1 MVKSNFSH
9 KTRIAA
15 GAAAA
20 CNLEDLRPAVRRC
33 ANLPLWAKRVV
44 PRPISSRRMGVP
56 CSWEVAIELAEVDAY
71 LRARPGAENGFKAE
85 WQCGAIRWVS
95 PILFGLVPSGAHA

>member
-1 MVKSNFSH
+1 
-9 KTRIAA
+9 
-15 GAAAA
+15 
-20 CNLEDLRPAVRRC
+20 
-33 ANLPLWAKRVV
+33 
-44 PRPISSRRMGVP
+44 MGVP

-71 LRARPGAENGFKAE
+71 LRARSGVENGFKAE

>member
-1 MVKSNFSH
+1 MVKSSFSH

-44 PRPISSRRMGVP
+44 PCPISSRRMGVP

-71 LRARPGAENGFKAE
+71 LRARSGVENGFKAE